1 MPMIW
6 FTPRQSRS
14 ARAPAVAAAAAVA
27 AMAALLLL
35 PSRPALAQA
44 DVPAASRIRTAAPLV
59 QKLADI
65 PYGPDRRQRVD
76 VYLPTV
82 PTVPAVASPGSQGGA
97 APVLLMVHG
106 GAWSMGDKAHGRVVE
121 EKVARWV
128 PRGWVVVSANYRL
141 LPAADVLQQA
151 QDVASALAFVQR
163 SAAQWGADASRLVL
177 MGHSA
182 GAHLAALVSTSPVH
196 AQQAGARPWLGTVA
210 LDSAALD
217 VPALMQARHAAF
229 YDGVFGADPAFWRAA
244 SPAHG
249 LPELPPGATASS
261 QRVPVPFLLV
271 CSTLR
276 SDGACRQS
284 DAMARRLQAHGGRA
298 EVLPQALSHGDINAR
313 LGLEGDYTRAVEAF
327 MASLDAV
334 MAQHLR

>member
-1 MPMIW
+1 MHALLPLRRPCRLRW
-6 FTPRQSRS
+6 L
-14 ARAPAVAAAAAVA
+14 AAAAALL
-27 AMAALLLL
+27 ALLPLL
-35 PSRPALAQA
+35 ATAQVDGSAPAPLRNAAPPAHKLA
-44 DVPAASRIRTAAPLV
+44 DVP
-59 QKLADI
+59 
-65 PYGPDRRQRVD
+65 YGADRRQRLD
-76 VYLPTV
+76 VYLPNAPAAPAAPSAAG
-82 PTVPAVASPGSQGGA
+82 PTAPRSAA

-106 GAWSMGDKAHGRVVE
+106 GAWSMGDKAHVRVVD

-151 QDVASALAFVQR
+151 RDVASALAFVQR
-163 SAAQWGADASRLVL
+163 SATQWGADASRVVL

-196 AQQAGARPWLGTVA
+196 AQQAGAGPWLGIVA

-229 YDGVFGADPAFWRAA
+229 YDGVCGADPAFWRAA

-271 CSTLR
+271 CSSLR
-276 SDGACRQS
+276 PDGACRQA

-327 MASLDAV
+327 LASLDPVLAR
-334 MAQHLR
+334 HLP

>member
-1 MPMIW
+1 M
-6 FTPRQSRS
+6 THALLSLRRS
-14 ARAPAVAAAAAVA
+14 CRLRWSAAAAA
-27 AMAALLLL
+27 LLALL
-35 PSRPALAQA
+35 PSLASAQA
-44 DVPAASRIRTAAPLV
+44 DTAIAAPLRNAAPPAH
-59 QKLADI
+59 KLADV
-65 PYGPDRRQRVD
+65 PYGADRRQRLD
-76 VYLPTV
+76 VYLSAAPAAAV
-82 PTVPAVASPGSQGGA
+82 PRSPA

-151 QDVASALAFVQR
+151 RDVASALAFVQR
-163 SAAQWGADASRLVL
+163 SAAQWGADASRVVL

-196 AQQAGARPWLGTVA
+196 AQQAGAGPWLATVA
-210 LDSAALD
+210 LDSAALN
-217 VPALMQARHAAF
+217 VPAMMEARHPAF
-229 YDGVFGADPAFWRAA
+229 YNGVFGADPAFWRAA
-244 SPAHG
+244 SPYHG
-249 LPELPPGATASS
+249 LPDASDAPGAPGAPNALRGSA
-261 QRVPVPFLLV
+261 PMPLPFLLV

-276 SDGACRQS
+276 SDGSCRQS

-327 MASLDAV
+327 LASLDPVLAR
-334 MAQHLR
+334 HLP

>member
-1 MPMIW
+1 MHALLPLRRPCRLRW
-6 FTPRQSRS
+6 L
-14 ARAPAVAAAAAVA
+14 AAAAALL
-27 AMAALLLL
+27 ALLPLL
-35 PSRPALAQA
+35 ATAQVDGSAPAPLRNAAPPAHKLA
-44 DVPAASRIRTAAPLV
+44 DVP
-59 QKLADI
+59 
-65 PYGPDRRQRVD
+65 YGADRRQRLD
-76 VYLPTV
+76 VYLPNAPAAPAAPSAAG
-82 PTVPAVASPGSQGGA
+82 PTAPRSAA

-106 GAWSMGDKAHGRVVE
+106 GAWSMGDKAHVRVVD

-151 QDVASALAFVQR
+151 RDVASALAFVQR
-163 SAAQWGADASRLVL
+163 SATQWGADASRVVL

-196 AQQAGARPWLGTVA
+196 AQQAGAGPWLGIVA

-271 CSTLR
+271 CSSLR
-276 SDGACRQS
+276 PDGACRQA

-327 MASLDAV
+327 LASLDPVLAR
-334 MAQHLR
+334 HLP

>member
-1 MPMIW
+1 MHALHPKRPCRLRW
-6 FTPRQSRS
+6 L
-14 ARAPAVAAAAAVA
+14 AAAVA
-27 AMAALLLL
+27 LLALLPLL
-35 PSRPALAQA
+35 ATAQVDGSAPAPLRNVAPPVHKLA
-44 DVPAASRIRTAAPLV
+44 DVP
-59 QKLADI
+59 
-65 PYGPDRRQRVD
+65 YGADRRQRLD
-76 VYLPTV
+76 VYLPAAPAAPSAAG
-82 PTVPAVASPGSQGGA
+82 PTAPRSAA

-151 QDVASALAFVQR
+151 RDVASALAFVQR
-163 SAAQWGADASRLVL
+163 SAARWGADASRVVL

-196 AQQAGARPWLGTVA
+196 AQQAGASPWLGTVA

-249 LPELPPGATASS
+249 LSELPPGVTASS
-261 QRVPVPFLLV
+261 QRAPVPFLLV
-271 CSTLR
+271 CSSLR
-276 SDGACRQS
+276 SDGACRQA

-327 MASLDAV
+327 LASLDPAL
-334 MAQHLR
+334 ARHLP

>member
-6 FTPRQSRS
+6 FAPLQGRS
-14 ARAPAVAAAAAVA
+14 ARASAVAAAAAVA
-27 AMAALLLL
+27 AMAALLVL
-35 PSRPALAQA
+35 PPRPALAQTK
-44 DVPAASRIRTAAPLV
+44 VPAAARIPTAAPPV
-59 QKLADI
+59 QKLADV
-65 PYGPDRRQRVD
+65 PYGPDRRQRMD
-76 VYLPTV
+76 VYLPAA
-82 PTVPAVASPGSQGGA
+82 PTMPSSGSPGGA

-128 PRGWVVVSANYRL
+128 ARGWVVVSANYRL

-151 QDVASALAFVQR
+151 QDVASALAAVQR
-163 SAAQWGADASRLVL
+163 NAAQWGGDAARVVL

-182 GAHLAALVSTSPVH
+182 GAHLASLVSTAPVY
-196 AQQAGARPWLGTVA
+196 AQQAGVRPWLGTVA

-249 LPELPPGATASS
+249 LPDAPPGVTAPA
-261 QRVPVPFLLV
+261 QPAPAPVPFLLV
-271 CSTLR
+271 CSTLL
-276 SDGACRQS
+276 SDGSCRQS
-284 DAMARRLQAHGGRA
+284 AAMTRRLQAHGGRA
-298 EVLPQALSHGDINAR
+298 EVLPQPLSHGDINAR
-313 LGLEGDYTRAVEAF
+313 LGLEGDYTRAVKAF
-327 MASLDAV
+327 LATLDPWLA
-334 MAQHLR
+334 AHLP

>member
-1 MPMIW
+1 MHALLPLRR
-6 FTPRQSRS
+6 PCRLRGL
-14 ARAPAVAAAAAVA
+14 AAAAALL
-27 AMAALLLL
+27 ALLPLL
-35 PSRPALAQA
+35 ATAQVDGSAPAPLRNAAPPAHKLA
-44 DVPAASRIRTAAPLV
+44 DVP
-59 QKLADI
+59 
-65 PYGPDRRQRVD
+65 YGADRRQRLD
-76 VYLPTV
+76 VYLPNAPAAPAAPSAAG
-82 PTVPAVASPGSQGGA
+82 PTAPRSAA

-106 GAWSMGDKAHGRVVE
+106 GAWSMGDKAHVRVVD

-151 QDVASALAFVQR
+151 RDVASALAFVQR
-163 SAAQWGADASRLVL
+163 SATQWGADASRVVL

-196 AQQAGARPWLGTVA
+196 AQQAGAGPWLGIVA

-271 CSTLR
+271 CSSLR
-276 SDGACRQS
+276 PDGACRQA

-327 MASLDAV
+327 LASLDPVLAR
-334 MAQHLR
+334 HLP